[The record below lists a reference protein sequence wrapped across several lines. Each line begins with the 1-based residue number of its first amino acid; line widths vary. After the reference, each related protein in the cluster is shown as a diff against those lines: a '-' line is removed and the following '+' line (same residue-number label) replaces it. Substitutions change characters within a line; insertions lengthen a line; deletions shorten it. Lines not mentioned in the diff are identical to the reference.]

1 MKGVRSFGKSFSATT
16 KILLPVILST
26 VALSGHSQAADHL
39 FQPKDEGN
47 LRLSAGIGYAWIRA
61 DERVYAEG
69 DRISHLIWKSQT
81 PVISGEIDF
90 RSDTGLTVAA
100 RARVGVAGTGK
111 MDDYDWIDDYFKSY
125 RFEDWTHHSHHSVE
139 LERYFTGDIAI
150 GYDFVLNDD
159 NTLNLSGGLKY
170 TNIKFNSYGGTF
182 TYSKDGFRDVSGTF
196 PDVPNIFYEQK
207 IPAAFAGLRWSG
219 TFTNI
224 RLTAEA
230 RAGATFHA
238 RDTDWHWLRPLLF
251 QTRLESAPFL
261 ELRAEMQHQLSGQAA
276 IFAAADFERHFEML
290 GIDRATDMRTNRR
303 DPDSDSVEGAA
314 LQSFT
319 VSFGLKVRF

>member
-170 TNIKFNSYGGTF
+170 TNIKFNSYGGHLHLQQRRFQGRQRHLSRCAEHLLRTE
-182 TYSKDGFRDVSGTF
+182 DPGCLRR
-196 PDVPNIFYEQK
+196 
-207 IPAAFAGLRWSG
+207 PAV
-219 TFTNI
+219 
-224 RLTAEA
+224 
-230 RAGATFHA
+230 
-238 RDTDWHWLRPLLF
+238 
-251 QTRLESAPFL
+251 
-261 ELRAEMQHQLSGQAA
+261 
-276 IFAAADFERHFEML
+276 ERNVHEYPAH
-290 GIDRATDMRTNRR
+290 GRGSRRR
-303 DPDSDSVEGAA
+303 DIPCAGHRLALAAPPSLSDPA
-314 LQSFT
+314 
-319 VSFGLKVRF
+319 